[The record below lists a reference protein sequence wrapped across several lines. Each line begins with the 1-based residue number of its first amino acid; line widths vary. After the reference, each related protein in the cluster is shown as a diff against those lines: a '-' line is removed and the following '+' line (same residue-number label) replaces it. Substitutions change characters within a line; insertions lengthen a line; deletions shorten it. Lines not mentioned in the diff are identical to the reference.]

1 MKSTACIKTFGCQMN
16 RSDSEALAFLL
27 RSQGFLLVS
36 DYKEADLIL
45 LNTCSIR
52 KKAEEKA
59 INLLR
64 ELSSLKKER
73 PGLILGIAGC
83 VAKRL
88 DSKLLRLIPSLDLVL
103 SPDNLGALPDLLER
117 LKEERGPQ
125 VATGEARD
133 FLPLSCSFREDGL
146 TASLSVVSGCENFCS
161 YCIVPYVRGKLRSR
175 GLKEIAEEAGNL
187 SKSGYK
193 EITLLGQNICAY
205 GRDLGSGE
213 NLASLLAELNRI
225 DGIER
230 IRFVTSHPKDLS
242 DELIEAIGSLSK
254 VCEHIHLPLQ
264 AGSDKILRL
273 MRRGYTL
280 ASYKEKV
287 GKLRLKMP
295 GISIT
300 TDLIVGFPGETESDF
315 KETLEAVKDLRFDA
329 CFTFA
334 FSPREGTKA
343 FDLKEGLV
351 PDVVKKERLTRL
363 IEISKEITRRKN
375 ESLCQSLLEVLIEGE
390 NPRTEKESMGRSRTD
405 KIVFFPG
412 NGQAKG
418 DIVDVKITEAST
430 YYLRGI
436 TTSTP

>member
-1 MKSTACIKTFGCQMN
+1 MKSAAYIKTFGCQMN
-16 RSDSEALAFLL
+16 KSDSEALAFLL
-27 RSQGFLLVS
+27 RSQGFHLTS
-36 DYKEADLIL
+36 DLKEADLIL

-59 INLLR
+59 VNLLR

-73 PGLILGIAGC
+73 PGLILGITGC
-83 VAKRL
+83 IAKQL
-88 DSKLLRLIPSLDLVL
+88 DSKLLKSIPSLDLIL
-103 SPDNLGALPDLLER
+103 SPGNLGALPDLLER
-117 LKEERGPQ
+117 LKEEKKPQ

-161 YCIVPYVRGKLRSR
+161 YCIVPYVRGRLRSR
-175 GLKEIAEEAGNL
+175 NLKEIQEEAERLGRR
-187 SKSGYK
+187 GYK

-205 GRDLGSGE
+205 GRDLGHGE
-213 NLASLLAELNRI
+213 NLAFLLEELNRI
-225 DGIER
+225 EEIER
-230 IRFVTSHPKDLS
+230 IRFITSHPRDLS
-242 DELIEAIGSLSK
+242 DDLIEAIGNLPK

-287 GKLRLKMP
+287 EKLRRKVP
-295 GISIT
+295 KISIT
-300 TDLIVGFPGETESDF
+300 TDLIVGFPYETESDF
-315 KETLEAVKDLRFDA
+315 KETLEAVKELRFDA

-343 FDLKEGLV
+343 FGLKEGRLS
-351 PDVVKKERLTRL
+351 DTVKKERLARI
-363 IEISKEITRRKN
+363 IEISKEISREKN
-375 ESLCQSLLEVLIEGE
+375 EALCGTSLEILIEGK
-390 NPRTEKESMGRSRTD
+390 NPRTEKELRGRSRTD
-405 KIVFFPG
+405 KVVFIPE
-412 NGQAKG
+412 NGYAKG
-418 DIVDVKITEAST
+418 DIVEVRITEAST

-436 TTSTP
+436 TV

>member
-27 RSQGFLLVS
+27 RSQGFLLIS

-73 PGLILGIAGC
+73 PGLILGLAGC
-83 VAKRL
+83 IAKRL
-88 DSKLLRLIPSLDLVL
+88 DSKLFKLIPSLDLVL
-103 SPDNLGALPDLLER
+103 SPGNLGALPDLLER
-117 LKEERGPQ
+117 LKEERRPQ

-146 TASLSVVSGCENFCS
+146 TASLSIVSGCENFCS
-161 YCIVPYVRGKLRSR
+161 YCVVPYVRGRLRSR
-175 GLKEIAEEAGNL
+175 SLKEIAEEAGNL

-193 EITLLGQNICAY
+193 ELTLLGQNICAY

-280 ASYKEKV
+280 DSYKEKAA
-287 GKLRLKMP
+287 KLRLKVP

-300 TDLIVGFPGETESDF
+300 TDLIVGFPSETESDF
-315 KETLEAVKDLRFDA
+315 CETLKAVKDLRFDA

-375 ESLCQSLLEVLIEGE
+375 EDLCQSLLEVLIEGE
-390 NPRTEKESMGRSRTD
+390 NPRTEKEFMGRSRTD
-405 KIVFFPG
+405 KIVFFPR

-418 DIVDVKITEAST
+418 DIVNVKITEAST

-436 TTSTP
+436 TPSTS